1 MSDPGTGVA
10 YGDGDREGTGEG
22 GTAGGGVR
30 TRAGRLWARR
40 LRTRGLW
47 VRRLRPGR
55 LRAWRLRD
63 DRGQVAVE
71 FTGMLPIILA
81 TAVLLWQATLIG
93 YTFSLAGN
101 AADEAVRAA
110 AVADGDRNAAC
121 TQAAEEHLPGAWS
134 LGDVSCPADGD
145 LVNADI
151 GINVPLLFPGFDIP
165 VDITAHASAVKESD

>member
-1 MSDPGTGVA
+1 MSDLGTDA
-10 YGDGDREGTGEG
+10 RYGDREGGGEG
-22 GTAGGGVR
+22 GTAGGLR
-30 TRAGRLWARR
+30 TRAGGLWARR
-40 LRTRGLW
+40 W
-47 VRRLRPGR
+47 
-55 LRAWRLRD
+55 RARLRD

-71 FTGMLPIILA
+71 FTGMLPVILA

-121 TQAAEEHLPGAWS
+121 AQAAGEHLPGSWS

>member
-1 MSDPGTGVA
+1 MSDPGTGA
-10 YGDGDREGTGEG
+10 GYGDGDREGEG
-22 GTAGGGVR
+22 GRGTAGGVR
-30 TRAGRLWARR
+30 TRAGE
-40 LRTRGLW
+40 LW
-47 VRRLRPGR
+47 VRRLRATGLWVRRPWPGR

-71 FTGMLPIILA
+71 FTGMLPVILA

-145 LVNADI
+145 LVDADI
-151 GINVPLLFPGFDIP
+151 GINIPVLFPGFDIP